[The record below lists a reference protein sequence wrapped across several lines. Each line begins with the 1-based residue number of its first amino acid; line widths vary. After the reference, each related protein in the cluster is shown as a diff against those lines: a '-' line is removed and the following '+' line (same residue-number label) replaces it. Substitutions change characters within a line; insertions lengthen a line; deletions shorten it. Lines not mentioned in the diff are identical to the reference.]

1 MINIIVSILA
11 LIVMIAFTIIVLVSV
26 EEKRSYEMKEKEKE
40 IIEYYGVMPQLKHLQ
55 GEMFELIEA
64 VINYEKEMTK
74 DNISHII
81 EELADVQVMIDQ
93 LKTYYKVN
101 DVDLNKEME
110 YKVNRQISRIAG
122 ENNG

>member
-40 IIEYYGVMPQLKHLQ
+40 IIEHYGVMPQLKHLQ
-55 GEMFELIEA
+55 GEMFELTEA
-64 VINYEKEMTK
+64 VINYENEMTK
-74 DNISHII
+74 DNINHII

-110 YKVNRQISRIAG
+110 YKVNRQIIRIAG